1 MKNNSKLL
9 FGAVG
14 LSVVLSIAS
23 IAPAYAVDNVDDVSA
38 ADVESALAGV
48 TPALLEEAVDASAT
62 STVAAVVNDS
72 GTGVSIPRDP
82 SEGVDLTVGTASIS
96 IGLPELVGASS
107 AVTLESGAITYPA
120 DNGVANTVVPLI
132 DGVQMLTT
140 IASADAPTSFSYPV
154 QLPQG
159 GSVALTGDGSAVIA
173 DAAGNPLVTTTAPW
187 AVDANGAPV
196 PTHYEID
203 GTSLVQVVDHTSKD
217 FAYPI
222 VADPSYTYWWGGK
235 TWMPAN
241 QVNVSLVAAAL
252 SAFITPP
259 IAAIVGAGLGLC
271 NNAGKGIWVYWTWA
285 GHVWCTGP

>member
-96 IGLPELVGASS
+96 IGLPELDGASS

>member
-1 MKNNSKLL
+1 MKNHSKLL

-96 IGLPELVGASS
+96 IGLPELDGASS

>member
-9 FGAVG
+9 FGVVG
-14 LSVVLSIAS
+14 LSVVLAIAS
-23 IAPAYAVDNVDDVSA
+23 IAPASAVDNVDDVSA

-96 IGLPELVGASS
+96 IGLPELDGASS

>member
-96 IGLPELVGASS
+96 IGLPELDGASS

-241 QVNVSLVAAAL
+241 QVNGSLVAAAL

-259 IAAIVGAGLGLC
+259 IAAIVGPGLGLC